1 MTSGGSQVKKVI
13 PNSGDE
19 WIGSSCFELGASEGV
34 QVANIHFSN
43 LQPPPC
49 EESGAP
55 AATVGNA
62 HPVSAQPRRLMTKTA
77 RVYKIEML
85 IRTRGHVSFQALLD
99 ELEVSPAT
107 LKRDLDYLKDRLGAP
122 IVYDRFL
129 NGYKFGE
136 EYRGQKHE
144 LPGLWF
150 NERELYSLLMAHQM
164 LSGLDSDGVI
174 SRHLQPMLERIH
186 QMLGPDEVDAKS
198 LLKRVRIV
206 SATRRPV
213 PSQFFEIVAE
223 ALVKRRRIHMRYLT
237 RGRGEVSERDVSP
250 QRLVHYKSTWYLDA
264 WCHSRERLLRFAMDA
279 IEEAKALD
287 QRAKDVALKTVEAEL
302 DGGYGVFA
310 GKHPHVATL
319 RFSADAAQWVAREEW
334 HPLQKGQWGDDGSY
348 LLTLPYTDPKELA
361 MDVLRHAEQVQ
372 ITEDNGPLADLVTSR
387 IRALC
392 ATVKLAAAG
401 EQKARA

>member
-1 MTSGGSQVKKVI
+1 
-13 PNSGDE
+13 
-19 WIGSSCFELGASEGV
+19 
-34 QVANIHFSN
+34 
-43 LQPPPC
+43 
-49 EESGAP
+49 
-55 AATVGNA
+55 
-62 HPVSAQPRRLMTKTA
+62 MTKTA

-85 IRTRGHVSFQALLD
+85 IRNRGHVSFKALLD

-122 IVYDRFL
+122 IEYDRHL

-150 NERELYSLLMAHQM
+150 NERELYSLLMAHQL
-164 LSGLDSDGVI
+164 LSELDTDGVI
-174 SRHLQPMLERIH
+174 SRHLQPLLDRIH
-186 QMLGPDEVDAKS
+186 QMLGADESEAQS
-198 LLKRVRIV
+198 LLKRIRIV

-213 PSQFFEIVAE
+213 PGQFFELVAE
-223 ALVKRRRIHMRYLT
+223 ALLKRRRVHLRYLT

-264 WCHSRERLLRFAMDA
+264 WCHTRDRLLRFAMDA

-287 QRAKDVALKTVEAEL
+287 HRAKDLALKTVEAEL

-310 GKHPHVATL
+310 GKRPHLATL
-319 RFSADAAQWVAREEW
+319 RFSAEAAQWVSREEW
-334 HPLQKGQWGDDGSY
+334 HPLQQGRWSADGSY

-361 MDVLRHAEQVQ
+361 MDVLRHADQVQ
-372 ITEDNGPLADLVTSR
+372 ITEDDGPLAELVRGR

-392 ATVKLAAAG
+392 ASVEPRADG
-401 EQKARA
+401 QPEARS